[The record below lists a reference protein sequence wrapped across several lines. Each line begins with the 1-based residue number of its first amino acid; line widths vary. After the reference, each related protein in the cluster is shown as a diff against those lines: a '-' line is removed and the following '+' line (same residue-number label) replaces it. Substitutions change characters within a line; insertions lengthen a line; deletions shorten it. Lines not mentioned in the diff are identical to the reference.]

1 MHSTLRTLGIAAAFL
16 VCAAAAHAQ
25 TLSSLNMQ
33 LQTPD
38 GKQTTV
44 SQLGQGKVTVISF
57 WATWCG
63 PCKKELKAMQ
73 PVYDRWKENIQ
84 YIAVSI
90 DDLKSTAKVA
100 PYISSK
106 GYTFPVLL
114 DPNQTLFQTLN
125 GTNPPYTLIFA
136 ADGSLHS
143 KHEGYLDG
151 DELKLEEEL
160 KTLIPARSGSAQ

>member
-1 MHSTLRTLGIAAAFL
+1 MHSTLRTLGTVVAL
-16 VCAAAAHAQ
+16 LLCAAVAHAQ
-25 TLSSLNMQ
+25 NISSLTMT
-33 LQTPD
+33 LQTPE
-38 GKQTTV
+38 GKQATV
-44 SQLGQGKVTVISF
+44 AELGRGKVTVISF

-63 PCKKELKAMQ
+63 PCKKEMKAMQ
-73 PVYDRWKENIQ
+73 PVYDRLKGDIQ
-84 YIAVSI
+84 YVAVSI

-125 GTNPPYTLIFA
+125 GTNPPYTLVFA
-136 ADGSLHS
+136 ADGTLHS

-151 DELKLEEEL
+151 DEIKLEEEL
-160 KTLIPARSGSAQ
+160 KTLIPARGGSAQ